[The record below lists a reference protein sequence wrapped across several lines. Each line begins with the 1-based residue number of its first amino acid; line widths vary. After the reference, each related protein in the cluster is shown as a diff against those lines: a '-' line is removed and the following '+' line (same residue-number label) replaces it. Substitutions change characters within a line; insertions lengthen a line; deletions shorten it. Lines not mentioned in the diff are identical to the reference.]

1 MHSRRDELLAVLV
14 ILPSIVLLAIF
25 VYAFIG
31 QSIKASVTDWGQQAA
46 LSLNPEIHYVGM
58 QNYKDLFT
66 GFLGMRFRQDLTS
79 MIFFTALFVVVALA
93 VGLGLATLIDRAGN
107 GREIRVDRSELKT
120 RILAAQQKN
129 PEQPVLI
136 AGDKNVKYEAV
147 LSVMDELQRAQVK
160 KIGLL
165 VQTTGK

>member
-93 VGLGLATLIDRAGN
+93 VGLGLATLIDHLRGGGGA
-107 GREIRVDRSELKT
+107 
-120 RILAAQQKN
+120 
-129 PEQPVLI
+129 
-136 AGDKNVKYEAV
+136 
-147 LSVMDELQRAQVK
+147 
-160 KIGLL
+160 
-165 VQTTGK
+165 